1 MRAALFL
8 AAFVAVQTAPA
19 RPALTLAT
27 RARAIQP
34 GELVLVTAT
43 GAAPIERVRARA
55 FGRDFA
61 AFKVDAKTWQVL
73 VGIDLTTAPG
83 AYSVVVEA
91 ASASGS
97 ALTATHTLKVGA
109 KAFPTRTLTVDDA
122 FVNPP
127 ETAAARIAD
136 DAKALERCW
145 ANPSPERLW
154 TGAFVRPVPQEAN
167 SAFGSRSVFNGQ
179 ARNPHSGADF
189 RSPAGQAVKA
199 PNAGRVVLA
208 KDLYYS
214 GGTVVID
221 HGLGLFSLFAH
232 LSSIDV
238 KDGATVAAGDVVGKV
253 GATGRVTGPHLHWM
267 VRITGARID
276 PLALLFVMGGT

>member
-8 AAFVAVQTAPA
+8 AAFAAVQAAPA
-19 RPALTLAT
+19 KPALTLTT
-27 RARAIQP
+27 RARAIVP
-34 GELVLVTAT
+34 GELVLLTAT
-43 GAAPIERVRARA
+43 AASTVERVHARA
-55 FGRDFA
+55 FGREFA
-61 AFKVDAKTWQVL
+61 AFKMDARTWQIL

-83 AYSVVVEA
+83 AYSVVVDA
-91 ASASGS
+91 TSASGS
-97 ALTATHTLKVGA
+97 PLTATHSLKVAA

-127 ETAAARIAD
+127 ESAAARIAD
-136 DAKALERCW
+136 DAKALEHCW
-145 ANPSPERLW
+145 ANPAPERLW

-179 ARNPHSGADF
+179 ARNPHTGADF
-189 RSPAGQAVKA
+189 RSPSGQPVKA
-199 PNAGRVVLA
+199 PNAGRIVLA

-238 KDGATVAAGDVVGKV
+238 KDGATIAAGDVVGKV

-267 VRITGARID
+267 VRVSGARID
-276 PLALLFVMGGT
+276 PLSLLTLLGQ